1 MYNDTHNVTEAYMT
15 EYERGQKNIKDII
28 ESYKTV
34 CKADN
39 KSIVKLAKECKE
51 SALQANDVEPNA
63 FWQGAINQCDF
74 YIKKHKYITN

>member
-1 MYNDTHNVTEAYMT
+1 MYNDAHNATEAYMT

-51 SALQANDVEPNA
+51 GAIQANDVKPNE
-63 FWQGAINQCDF
+63 FWQGAINQCDL
-74 YIKKHKYITN
+74 YIKMYK